1 MFIAALL
8 VIILSWKV
16 RQDPISQ
23 LKCPSMVEQINEQ
36 KCNTI
41 QQQQKTNYTT
51 YNYLDKSH
59 KHTNE
64 LRKPDTKEHTCMVT
78 LYKNF
83 KLKLICG
90 IRSYDM
96 G

>member
-1 MFIAALL
+1 MKQQPTQRDKIHARQLL
-8 VIILSWKV
+8 NNF
-16 RQDPISQ
+16 QTTP
-23 LKCPSMVEQINEQ
+23 M
-36 KCNTI
+36 I

-78 LYKNF
+78 LYKKF
-83 KLKLICG
+83 KLKLIYG